1 MLGRV
6 FELLAASKCE
16 TQDDWHQHRKEIS
29 DALDIANGLAKAPP
43 SLQEF
48 ETFLKEGHD
57 LHVYADSIVKS
68 AMFRIMRLCIS
79 PQSNESSPRNCQ
91 AFVEAMKAEEWY
103 WLVIASLEREPLQE
117 RESDERGG
125 DGEVIRQDF
134 VLERM
139 QALKLIRCIM
149 QCTPSVF
156 PLAFARS
163 LVAVSESNK
172 ENIRRV
178 CLETLREL
186 CVLNPR
192 LAVESQ
198 AFETLLET
206 VFDPSMFDLIDSI
219 VNTILFMLTNP
230 LSRCVLRPHLHLRA
244 LIAPF
249 TDIDADEKGEQQ
261 ETQRI
266 FKA

>member
-1 MLGRV
+1 MKASSVLGRV

-48 ETFLKEGHD
+48 ETFIKEGHD

-139 QALKLIRCIM
+139 QAKWSDSGLG
-149 QCTPSVF
+149 
-156 PLAFARS
+156 
-163 LVAVSESNK
+163 LVAAAG
-172 ENIRRV
+172 RLDWARV
-178 CLETLREL
+178 ALGLWQGVRSVWTS
-186 CVLNPR
+186 
-192 LAVESQ
+192 AVKY
-198 AFETLLET
+198 
-206 VFDPSMFDLIDSI
+206 
-219 VNTILFMLTNP
+219 
-230 LSRCVLRPHLHLRA
+230 C
-244 LIAPF
+244 
-249 TDIDADEKGEQQ
+249 
-261 ETQRI
+261 
-266 FKA
+266 